1 MRKFL
6 GFVLIIAVF
15 VFQISYTQRFGGNFF
30 PQSPLELGLDI
41 MSFLVFLLGF
51 TLLKSKKVLF

>member
-6 GFVLIIAVF
+6 GLVLIVAV
-15 VFQISYTQRFGGNFF
+15 VIFQTQRFSGNFF
-30 PQSPLELGLDI
+30 PQSPQELGLDI

-51 TLLKSKKVLF
+51 TLLKNKKVLF